1 MLDASA
7 NDNAQTAWEAARRS
21 ASSQDP
27 NPQDVTSSTQWSVVF
42 SNTGLTAGIA
52 LRRHWSDVT
61 HFQL

>member
-7 NDNAQTAWEAARRS
+7 DDNAQTTWEALC